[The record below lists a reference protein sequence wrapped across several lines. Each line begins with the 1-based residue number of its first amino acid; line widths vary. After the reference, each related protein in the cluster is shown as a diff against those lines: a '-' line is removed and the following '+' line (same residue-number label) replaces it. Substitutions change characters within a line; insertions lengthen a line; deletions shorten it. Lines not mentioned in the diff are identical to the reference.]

1 LRLIF
6 LPALALLAACHSD
19 APAERLPT
27 APLLETVPAGYRPVE
42 QNDTLSSYWAPPE
55 AYVNNTFDFTP
66 AQRSEVQLQVRL
78 VPASAAQGPGMDT
91 LTFHG
96 AKSGYG
102 LGQEGLNWVFGLPPR
117 RLTSALLD
125 SRSEPTKVFTANL
138 YPLVIAE
145 ESVNKAGYRYTRNRY
160 NAEYPFCPVAVARV
174 NDSVAYVR
182 AYLLRGNVPRP
193 DTLYAAGRTDPPQR
207 LPYEADRPD
216 TTRQVLLRFSLRQLQ
231 HSATPAGY

>member
-1 LRLIF
+1 MRLTF
-6 LPALALLAACHSD
+6 LPALALLAACRPD

-27 APLLETVPAGYRPVE
+27 APLLEAVPAGYRPVE
-42 QNDTLSSYWAPPE
+42 QTDTLSSYWAPPE

-78 VPASAAQGPGMDT
+78 VPASAAPDPGMDT

-102 LGQEGLNWVFGLPPR
+102 LGREGLNWVFGLPPR

-125 SRSEPTKVFTANL
+125 SRGEPTKIFTANL

-145 ESVNKAGYRYTRNRY
+145 ESVNKAGYRYARNRY
-160 NAEYPFCPVAVARV
+160 TAEYPFCPVAVARV
-174 NDSVAYVR
+174 NDSLAYVR

-193 DTLYAAGRTDPPQR
+193 DTLYAAGRTAPPQR
-207 LPYEADRPD
+207 LPHEADRLD